1 MNQILTFQLDSI
13 SLNAGA
19 PENSGISRN
28 VPIQENFEIHGVLQ
42 FSLSNLS
49 AQARANLSAILE
61 EKQTLINKTI
71 PGFTMK
77 EDSILIVEENSFISS
92 EKEAAYCQFLEK
104 LLQTAHARKWVVPN
118 RKNTSSGACEK
129 YRFRIWLNQLGLK
142 GAEYSSTRKLLL
154 TGNLSGSSAYSSEEK
169 MEAYNKR
176 RREARQ
182 YERNTEARFFIPL

>member
-1 MNQILTFQLDSI
+1 MNQILIFQLDSI
-13 SLNAGA
+13 SLNAGI
-19 PENSGISRN
+19 PENSGISGN
-28 VPIQENFEIHGVLQ
+28 APISEAFEVHGVLQ
-42 FSLSNLS
+42 FSLSNLP
-49 AQARANLSAILE
+49 AQERANLSAILA
-61 EKQTLINKTI
+61 EKQTLINKAI
-71 PGFTMK
+71 SGFTMK

-92 EKEAAYCQFLEK
+92 EKEAAYRQFLEK

-118 RKNTSSGACEK
+118 RKNISSGASEK

-142 GAEYSSTRKLLL
+142 GAEYASTRKLL
-154 TGNLSGSSAYSSEEK
+154 TGNLSGSSAYSSEKK